1 MFTRSRTRRGN
12 AFFSHDIVFIQF
24 IIMMMMMIFL
34 AMIVV
39 AVVVD
44 SGVAIGHF
52 PEAGFHLD
60 VR

>member
-24 IIMMMMMIFL
+24 IIMMMIFL

>member
-1 MFTRSRTRRGN
+1 MFTRSCTRRGN

-24 IIMMMMMIFL
+24 IIMMMMIFL

-44 SGVAIGHF
+44 SSVAIGHF

>member
-1 MFTRSRTRRGN
+1 MFTRSCTRRGN

-24 IIMMMMMIFL
+24 IILMMIFL

-44 SGVAIGHF
+44 SSVAIGHF

>member
-1 MFTRSRTRRGN
+1 MFTRSRTRRSN

-24 IIMMMMMIFL
+24 IILMMIFL

-39 AVVVD
+39 SVVVD
-44 SGVAIGHF
+44 SSVAIGHF